1 MSTLQRK
8 GDALAH
14 ALDTE
19 RERTRRTQSEAAD
32 PLTSAW
38 VAANAGTGKT
48 HVLTERVLRILIGG
62 TRPDRILCLTYTKAA
77 AAEMSTRVFT
87 RLSAWVTA
95 EADDLGKALAPLL
108 GRTPTPAEM
117 AHARTLFATAIETPG
132 GLKVQTIHA
141 FCEQLLQRFPLEA
154 GVPPGFEVI
163 DDETASTLR
172 ADAIGAVLTIATS
185 DRDGVLG
192 RALMTTIAYAAEDG
206 FDEKLKQALF
216 HRAWLEAAIRRL
228 PREDSADPFGAAEAL
243 IGSELGVRKGASR
256 AAIESEICGLLSDE
270 TLRRLAGVMSE
281 GSKNDQK
288 MAECASAVV
297 NAGSPSVR
305 RAAMT
310 ALLMTQAGEP
320 KKEGTLATK
329 TIREAHPDV
338 LVTLTRAQ
346 GELERLDGELRGLD
360 CLTATLALHRLA
372 DAVLQRYTAGKARR
386 AGLDFEDLIVRTASL
401 LGTAEAT
408 EWVLYKLDGGLDHI
422 LVDESQDTSPAQW
435 DIVSA
440 LAREFYYGTGQR
452 EERRSV
458 FAVGDEKQS
467 IYSFQGAAPEKF
479 AEMGRVFAAMCEQ
492 AKLPFKSLSLTLSFR
507 TVAPLLE
514 AVDRVFSNATRTPG
528 LTGSGDAIRHSANR
542 AGHAGFV
549 EIWPTETW
557 AESEAGEPWAPLD
570 ETMPQTPSAR
580 LSERIARTIKGL
592 LGQPL
597 PSENRAIRAGDI
609 LILVRRRRP
618 FAPQMVATLKA
629 KGIAVAGADRMRTTE
644 QLAVEDLVVLGDF
657 LVLPEDDL
665 ALATV
670 LKSPL
675 IGLTDDDL
683 IAIAPKRRGTLWQAL
698 LDAAPREARWR
709 EAVDQLKYWRRR
721 ADLNPPFEFY
731 AGLIEREGGRKKLL
745 ARLGPEAADPI
756 DEFLNLALMYDE
768 REPPS
773 LVGFLDWLR
782 RSEREIKRDME
793 HGRDE
798 VRIMTVH
805 GAKGLEAPIV
815 FLPDTC
821 APPTAPNRGGLVT
834 MHGLQRPAGIA
845 PPFVWPVKGTS
856 KLDAVRAARATIE
869 GREREEY
876 NRLLYVALTRARD
889 RLYVAGFEGKK
900 GRADGCWYD
909 LVVQGLGEDL
919 TRVETPD
926 GEVLRLESA
935 QAVEAEKPRHT
946 LSEDE
951 TAVAPPEWAGR
962 KAPHEPHL
970 AVPVAPSSFVPYE
983 VDTEGEPVET
993 AAPHKVEKRVDRTP
1007 AEPSPLAL
1015 SADNRFLRG
1024 TLTHALLEHLPAF
1037 AEAEWRRAAEAFVAA
1052 RGAGLSARQRG
1063 SIVDETLAVLRTPG
1077 FAPLFGPSSRA
1088 EVPLAAL
1095 IPNPQGRT
1103 PPLMITGQIDRL
1115 AVVGDAVLIVDYKT
1129 NRPPP
1134 AEALSVAEAYLY
1146 QLTAYRLA
1154 VQQIFPGK
1162 SVRAAILWTDGPRLM
1177 AIPGEMLDERQ
1188 SRLWDL
1194 NPGLLDAGSDAA

>member
-1 MSTLQRK
+1 MSSIRGNG
-8 GDALAH
+8 GD
-14 ALDTE
+14 LDKE
-19 RERTRRTQSEAAD
+19 RERTRSIQSQAAD
-32 PLTSAW
+32 PSISAW

-62 TRPDRILCLTYTKAA
+62 TKPDRILCLTYTKAA

-87 RLSAWVTA
+87 RLSGWVTA
-95 EADDLGKALAPLL
+95 EAGELEKALTSLL
-108 GRTPTPAEM
+108 GRTPSQEEI

-154 GVPPGFEVI
+154 GVPPGFEVL
-163 DDETASTLR
+163 DDETAGQLR
-172 ADAIGAVLTIATS
+172 ADAIGGVLEVATS
-185 DRDGVLG
+185 DREGLLG
-192 RALMTTIAYAAEDG
+192 QALMKTIAYAAEDG
-206 FDEKLKQALF
+206 FDEKLKQALG
-216 HRAWLEAAIRRL
+216 RRDWIDAAIRKL
-228 PREDSADPFGAAEAL
+228 PRVDSNDPFESARQLMSAA
-243 IGSELGVRKGASR
+243 LGTREGLSR
-256 AAIESEICGLLSDE
+256 AELEQEIGFILSEE
-270 TLRRLAGVMSE
+270 TLRRLVGVFSE
-281 GSKNDQK
+281 GTKSDQK
-288 MAECASAVV
+288 MAECASAVIA
-297 NAGSPSVR
+297 AGTPALK

-320 KKEGTLATK
+320 KSERTLATK
-329 TIREAHPDV
+329 AIKEAHPDV
-338 LVTLTRAQ
+338 LPTLTRAQ
-346 GELERLDGELRGLD
+346 GRLEALEKELRALD
-360 CLTATLALHRLA
+360 CVTATVALLRLSE
-372 DAVLQRYTAGKARR
+372 AVLQRYTAGKARR
-386 AGLDFEDLIVRTASL
+386 AGLDFEDLIARTASL
-401 LGTAEAT
+401 LGTSAAT

-440 LAREFYYGTGQR
+440 LAREFYYGQGQR

-479 AEMGRVFAAMCEQ
+479 AEMGRVFAGMCEQ

-507 TVAPLLE
+507 TVAPLLD
-514 AVDRVFSNATRTPG
+514 AVDRVFANAARTPG
-528 LTGSGDAIRHSANR
+528 LLGAAGIIRHSANR

-549 EIWPTETW
+549 EIWPTEVW
-557 AESEAGEPWAPLD
+557 QESEVGEPWAPLE
-570 ETMPQTPSAR
+570 ETIPQMPSAR
-580 LSERIARTIKGL
+580 LADRIARTIEALK
-592 LGQPL
+592 GQPL
-597 PSENRAIRAGDI
+597 PSENRPISYGDI

-629 KGIAVAGADRMRTTE
+629 KKIPVAGADRMRTTD

-675 IGLTDDDL
+675 IGLDDDDL
-683 IAIAPKRRGTLWQAL
+683 IAIAPKRKGTLWQAL
-698 LDAAPREARWR
+698 LDAAPRQARWR
-709 EAVDQLKYWRRR
+709 EAVDQLKRWRRR

-731 AGLIEREGGRKKLL
+731 AGLIDRDGGRRKLL
-745 ARLGPEAADPI
+745 SRLGPEAADPI

-782 RSEREIKRDME
+782 RSDAEIKRDME

-821 APPTAPNRGGLVT
+821 APPTSSNRGGLVT
-834 MHGLQRPAGIA
+834 MHDLPRPMGVP

-856 KLDAVRAARATIE
+856 KLDAVQAARGSIE
-869 GREREEY
+869 AKEKEEY

-889 RLYVAGFEGKK
+889 RLYVSGFEGKT
-900 GRADGCWYD
+900 GRKPDCWYD
-909 LVVQGLGEDL
+909 LIVTGLGDGL
-919 TRVETPD
+919 TKVETPD
-926 GEVLRLESA
+926 GPVMRLESA
-935 QAVEAEKPRHT
+935 QQAAVEKPRHV

-951 TAVAPPEWAGR
+951 APVAPPAWANHN
-962 KAPHEPHL
+962 APHEPHL

-983 VDTEGEPVET
+983 VDTEGDPAEPPAT
-993 AAPHKVEKRVDRTP
+993 SPKPEKRVDRAP

-1037 AEAEWRRAAEAFVAA
+1037 PESEWQRAAEVFVAA
-1052 RGAGLSARQRG
+1052 RGAGLTPRQRS

-1095 IPNPQGRT
+1095 IPNPTGRT

-1115 AVVGDAVLIVDYKT
+1115 AVSGSEVLIVDYKT

-1134 AEALSVAEAYLY
+1134 AEAMGVAEAYLY

-1162 SVRAAILWTDGPRLM
+1162 TVRAAILWTDGPRM
-1177 AIPGEMLDERQ
+1177 MPIPVEMLDERQ